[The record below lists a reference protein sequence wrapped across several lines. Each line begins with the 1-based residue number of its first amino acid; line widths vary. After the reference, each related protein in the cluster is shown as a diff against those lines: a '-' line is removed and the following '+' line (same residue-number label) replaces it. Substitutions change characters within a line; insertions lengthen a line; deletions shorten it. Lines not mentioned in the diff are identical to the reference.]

1 MSSRVPRGSGLRR
14 ARGISSAP
22 LRFLD
27 STGEQAVFFWRTIRY
42 TPHGVRTYSRETLR
56 LVAEI
61 GMGSGALAVI
71 GGTVAIVGF
80 MTFAGGTLAAIQG
93 FNSLGNIGVEALTG
107 FFAAFCNVRI
117 MAPVV
122 AGIALA
128 ATIGAGA
135 TAQLGAMRISEE
147 IDALEVTGIR
157 SMSYLVSTRTLAGIV
172 AIVPLYSM
180 AVIMSFLAAQVT
192 TTTVYGQSAGVYNHY
207 FFTFLRTTDL
217 LWSFVEALMMATVV
231 MLIHCYYG
239 YNAAGGPAGVG
250 EAVGK
255 AVRTSLIAVVMVVLF
270 ASLAIYG
277 SSGNFNLAG

>member
-1 MSSRVPRGSGLRR
+1 MTVTNSLSGKRR
-14 ARGISSAP
+14 ASKVAAAP
-22 LRFLD
+22 LRFLE
-27 STGEQAVFFWRTIRY
+27 SLGEQAVFFWRTIRF
-42 TPHGVRTYSRETLR
+42 TPHALKTYSRETLR
-56 LVAEI
+56 LIAEI

-157 SMSYLVSTRTLAGIV
+157 SMSYLVSTRAIAGIV
-172 AIVPLYSM
+172 AIIPLYSM

-192 TTTVYGQSAGVYNHY
+192 TTGIYGQSAGVYNHY
-207 FFTFLRTTDL
+207 FFTFLRTSDL
-217 LWSFVEALMMATVV
+217 LWSFLEALLMATVV

-250 EAVGK
+250 EAVGR

-277 SSGNFNLAG
+277 TSGNFNLAG

>member
-1 MSSRVPRGSGLRR
+1 MSTATVSRAAQLRGRIFAGPKRFFESLGQQ
-14 ARGISSAP
+14 AIFYWQIVKYAP
-22 LRFLD
+22 HALHSYR
-27 STGEQAVFFWRTIRY
+27 
-42 TPHGVRTYSRETLR
+42 RETLR

-61 GMGSGALAVI
+61 GMGSGTLAII

-93 FNSLGNIGVEALTG
+93 YNSLGNIGVEALTG

-117 MAPVV
+117 MAPVC

-128 ATIGAGA
+128 ATIGAGS

-147 IDALEVTGIR
+147 IDALEVAGIR
-157 SMSYLVSTRTLAGIV
+157 SMSYLVSTRVIAGMI
-172 AIVPLYSM
+172 AIVPLYAL

-192 TTTVYGQSAGVYNHY
+192 TVVIYGQSSGVYNHY
-207 FFTFLRTTDL
+207 FFTFLRPADL
-217 LWSFVEALMMATVV
+217 LWSFMQAVLMAMVV

-239 YNAAGGPAGVG
+239 YNASGGPAGVG
-250 EAVGK
+250 EAVGR
-255 AVRTSLIAVVMVVLF
+255 AVRTSLIAVVTVVLF

-277 SSGNFNLAG
+277 VSGNFDLAG

>member
-1 MSSRVPRGSGLRR
+1 MTGLTTLKTGFRGSVKF
-14 ARGISSAP
+14 ASAP
-22 LRFLD
+22 QKLVESL
-27 STGEQAVFFWRTIRY
+27 GKQAIFYWKTARY
-42 TPHGVRTYSRETLR
+42 SPHAMKTYTRETLR

-61 GMGSGALAVI
+61 GMGSGTLAVI

-157 SMSYLVSTRTLAGIV
+157 SMSYLVSTRVIAGMV
-172 AIVPLYSM
+172 AIIPLYSM

-192 TTTVYGQSAGVYNHY
+192 TVVIYGQSSGVYNHY
-207 FFTFLRTTDL
+207 FFTFLRPSDL
-217 LWSFVEALMMATVV
+217 LWSFLEALLMANVV
-231 MLIHCYYG
+231 MLIHCYHG
-239 YNAAGGPAGVG
+239 YNAGGGPAGVG
-250 EAVGK
+250 EAVGR

-277 SSGNFNLAG
+277 TSGNFNLAG